1 MDPAGDPSLKISG
14 MRTVSLR
21 EKWKNYSRKST
32 TSTTMQKV
40 LESTHLNK
48 QSIFKDT
55 LKKQLSNLQSFQNQF
70 CGHDMTTRSFGV
82 GFSNA
87 NHSLKNTRVGFFGEI
102 GVFLANKLSW
112 TLWNH
117 HLLIYIY
124 TYIYKYYSCQVR
136 SHNTWETKAGIF
148 VNNWISRLE
157 SLMKPALH
165 QKKQKPNTPL
175 KQHTEREKTKGALG
189 TFHIL
194 EYYVKSAQTL
204 SFHL

>member
-124 TYIYKYYSCQVR
+124 IHIYTSIILARFVPTIPGKQRLGFLWTIEFLVWNLSWNLR
-136 SHNTWETKAGIF
+136 STRRNKNPTRRWSNTPNG
-148 VNNWISRLE
+148 
-157 SLMKPALH
+157 
-165 QKKQKPNTPL
+165 KKQRV
-175 KQHTEREKTKGALG
+175 H
-189 TFHIL
+189 
-194 EYYVKSAQTL
+194 
-204 SFHL
+204 